1 MMLWYQDGK
10 LYEQIPVQSSN
21 SNNKSQPANNSPSM
35 KAWNKLLQIA
45 DAEVMFWVVIAILL
59 YALKPDYL
67 LLYVVVSAVLLVL
80 LS

>member
-1 MMLWYQDGK
+1 MYWYQDGK
-10 LYEQIPVQSSN
+10 LYEQIPVENTKNAENKPQS
-21 SNNKSQPANNSPSM
+21 ANTPSM
-35 KAWNKLLQIA
+35 KAWNKLVEIA

>member
-1 MMLWYQDGK
+1 MLWYQDGK
-10 LYEQIPVQSSN
+10 LYEQIPTGN
-21 SNNKSQPANNSPSM
+21 TENKHPANNNSNSPST
-35 KAWNKLLQIA
+35 KAWNKLVEIA
-45 DAEVMFWVVIAILL
+45 DAEIMFWVVIAILL

>member
-1 MMLWYQDGK
+1 MIYWYQDGK
-10 LYEQIPVQSSN
+10 LYEQIPAEN
-21 SNNKSQPANNSPSM
+21 TKNKSQPANNTPST
-35 KAWNKLLQIA
+35 KAWNKLVEIA
-45 DAEVMFWVVIAILL
+45 DAEIMFWVVIAILL

>member
-1 MMLWYQDGK
+1 MYWYQDGK
-10 LYEQIPVQSSN
+10 LYEQIPTGNTQNKTQSANNN
-21 SNNKSQPANNSPSM
+21 SNSPSM
-35 KAWNKLLQIA
+35 KAWNKLVEIA
-45 DAEVMFWVVIAILL
+45 DAEIMFWAVIAILL

>member
-10 LYEQIPVQSSN
+10 LYEQIPTGN
-21 SNNKSQPANNSPSM
+21 TENKPHNDNNSSSM
-35 KAWNKLLQIA
+35 KAWNKLVQIA

>member
-1 MMLWYQDGK
+1 MIYWYQDGK
-10 LYEQIPVQSSN
+10 LYEQIPTEN
-21 SNNKSQPANNSPSM
+21 ENKSQSANNNTNSPST
-35 KAWNKLLQIA
+35 KAWNKLIEIA
-45 DAEVMFWVVIAILL
+45 DAEIMFWVVIAILL